1 MDFSASSVRLG
12 ALFAAAAG
20 VSLALAAPSP
30 GPDVIVGFV
39 SNTQVFGREGTGA
52 ATRLAIAAATNSCNM
67 GSAALNWYR
76 LPDARHPVIAINLY
90 RLINDR
96 MEQLGQSWVKHGFL
110 ATNQGDCFRIPGFP
124 HTSCQAQGNQGPQLR
139 PGCSDLYPADLN
151 ADPDTLGP
159 RSKINPTTAAF
170 INPLTGQVHVAGV
183 RNLAGYPASTAL
195 QRVIYALESEVLAAA
210 STFFIEAH
218 YVTADD
224 ALARNAR
231 NNMTFVQVRP
241 TVDGAAAAG
250 ERLMFTDIVRP
261 QGTGTIRF
269 EQVTGETHGQSALSA
284 WTGAKFFEKTEAE
297 AAGGQ
302 LGTIIVASKAVPLS
316 GSSYRYEYAIY
327 NMNSH
332 AAVQAL
338 IVPTTTAQAASVGS
352 KAVPSFGEIWS
363 NDPWGLQVAANG
375 VTWATQRLSDQ
386 PLANAIRWGTTYN
399 FWFVAD
405 SPPAT
410 KTATVW
416 RFRPKEGAAAP
427 ESFAAEVIA
436 PSN

>member
-1 MDFSASSVRLG
+1 MGHSVRTIRL
-12 ALFAAAAG
+12 A
-20 VSLALAAPSP
+20 ALATVLIGATLAIGAPSP

-39 SNTQVFGREGTGA
+39 SNTQTFGSEGAGA
-52 ATRLAIAAATNSCNM
+52 QRRIGISAATNSCNW

-90 RLINDR
+90 RLMNDR

-110 ATNQGDCFRIPGFP
+110 ATNQGDCLSIPGFP
-124 HTSCQAQGNQGPQLR
+124 HTGCQSQGNQGPQLR

-170 INPLTGQVHVAGV
+170 INPFNGQVDVAGV
-183 RNLAGYPASTAL
+183 RNLTGYPASTAL
-195 QRVIYALESEVLAAA
+195 QRVIYALESEVLAAN
-210 STFFIEAH
+210 SKLFVEAH

-224 ALARNAR
+224 ASARNSR
-231 NNMTFVQVRP
+231 NNVTFTEVRP
-241 TVDGAAAAG
+241 TLDGAAATS
-250 ERLMFTDIVRP
+250 RLMFTDMVRP
-261 QGTGTIRF
+261 QGTGTIAF
-269 EQVTGETHGQSALSA
+269 QHISSETHGQPALAA
-284 WTGAKFFEKTEAE
+284 WQGAKLFERTEAE

-302 LGTIIVASKAVPLS
+302 LGTIIVASKAIQLS
-316 GSSYRYEYAIY
+316 GNSYRYEYAIY

-338 IVPTTTAQAASVGS
+338 IVPTTTAQAASLGS

-363 NDPWGLQVAANG
+363 NDPWGQQVAANG
-375 VTWATQRLSDQ
+375 VTFATQRFSDQ
-386 PLANAIRWGTTYN
+386 PRANAIRWGTVYN